1 MASRIRN
8 VRSENIDDHVDQP
21 LHKRLKQWSASSL
34 SLDNSILNE
43 PGPLGLSLKKSNSF
57 LEILQMM
64 ISQGNMVSAYE
75 KDETS
80 NSRSRSKKES
90 RASAVKLKASNFPAI
105 LLKIGSWEYKS
116 KFEGE
121 LVAKCYYA
129 TEKLVWEVLEGD
141 LKRKIE
147 IPWSN
152 ITALQANCPEEG
164 PSTLTLVVA
173 RQPRFFREADPLPRK
188 STRWESTTDFTGGQ
202 ASIHRM
208 HFLQCEQGLLA
219 KHFAK
224 LIQCSSHLNLLSRQP
239 EIILDSPYFGTQ
251 FAAFEKPDNSKGSA
265 TTHFQ
270 NTGSPHLSL
279 SPSFTIEH
287 SDPSAITLD
296 SVPCKAPSSSPEGI
310 YCSEADSRGPS
321 NLDQIKQPGL
331 HLSNSQNDLVGFI
344 EHELPEE
351 IMDSENP
358 SFSVE
363 MDVRIT
369 LDDVEHDLLSDDI
382 VVTLA
387 SNDSSLISKVKSFG
401 NVLDLDPAEVLNP
414 PDIGHE
420 ENIELG
426 DDLESNEGNKIETD
440 IEAAAEEDSRDFY
453 GGNPTSGMSR
463 NDSFLG
469 VVLHLPK
476 IASLPKIP
484 SLPKIASFSLIAPL
498 SSPYDYDYGY
508 EFRMFE

>member
-1 MASRIRN
+1 M
-8 VRSENIDDHVDQP
+8 
-21 LHKRLKQWSASSL
+21 
-34 SLDNSILNE
+34 
-43 PGPLGLSLKKSNSF
+43 
-57 LEILQMM
+57 
-64 ISQGNMVSAYE
+64 
-75 KDETS
+75 
-80 NSRSRSKKES
+80 
-90 RASAVKLKASNFPAI
+90 KASNFPAI

-116 KFEGE
+116 KFEGD

-129 TEKLVWEVLEGD
+129 TEKLVWEVLEGN

-164 PSTLTLVVA
+164 PSTLTLVVVG
-173 RQPRFFREADPLPRK
+173 QPRFFREADPLSRK
-188 STRWESTTDFTGGQ
+188 STRWKKMKDFTGEQ
-202 ASIHRM
+202 DSIHRM

-224 LIQCSSHLNLLSRQP
+224 LIQLIKPDNCSSSSHLKLLSRQP
-239 EIILDSPYFGTQ
+239 EIILDSPYFGTR
-251 FAAFEKPDNSKGSA
+251 FAAFEKPDNGKGSA
-265 TTHFQ
+265 TTRFQ
-270 NTGSPHLSL
+270 NTGSPHSSP

-287 SDPSAITLD
+287 NDPSAITLD
-296 SVPCKAPSSSPEGI
+296 SVPCKAPSSSPERI
-310 YCSEADSRGPS
+310 YCSGADSRGPS
-321 NLDQIKQPGL
+321 NLDQIKQP
-331 HLSNSQNDLVGFI
+331 
-344 EHELPEE
+344 EE

-358 SFSVE
+358 SFYVE
-363 MDVRIT
+363 MDVRIL

-382 VVTLA
+382 VVTIA

-401 NVLDLDPAEVLNP
+401 NVLDLDVVEVLNP

-426 DDLESNEGNKIETD
+426 DDLESNEGNEIKMD
-440 IEAAAEEDSRDFY
+440 IEAAAEEDSRDVY

-463 NDSFLG
+463 HDSYLD
-469 VVLHLPK
+469 VVNHLRK

-498 SSPYDYDYGY
+498 SSPYDY

>member
-1 MASRIRN
+1 MMMSQRN
-8 VRSENIDDHVDQP
+8 T
-21 LHKRLKQWSASSL
+21 
-34 SLDNSILNE
+34 
-43 PGPLGLSLKKSNSF
+43 
-57 LEILQMM
+57 
-64 ISQGNMVSAYE
+64 VSAYE
-75 KDETS
+75 TDDTS

-90 RASAVKLKASNFPAI
+90 RAPAVKLKASNFPAI
-105 LLKIGSWEYKS
+105 LLKIGLWEYKS
-116 KFEGE
+116 KFEGD

-129 TEKLVWEVLEGD
+129 TEKLVWEVLEGN

-173 RQPRFFREADPLPRK
+173 REPCFFREADPLPRK
-188 STRWESTTDFTGGQ
+188 STKWETTKDFTGDQQ
-202 ASIHRM
+202 ASKHRM

-224 LIQCSSHLNLLSRQP
+224 LIQCSSHLKLLSRQP
-239 EIILDSPYFGTQ
+239 EIILDSPYFGTR
-251 FAAFEKPDNSKGSA
+251 FAALEKPDNGKGSA
-265 TTHFQ
+265 TTRFQ
-270 NTGSPHLSL
+270 NTGSPHSSP

-287 SDPSAITLD
+287 NDPSVITLD
-296 SVPCKAPSSSPEGI
+296 SVPCKAPSSSPERI
-310 YCSEADSRGPS
+310 YCSGADSRGPS

-331 HLSNSQNDLVGFI
+331 RLSNSQNNLVGVI
-344 EHELPEE
+344 EHELHEK

-358 SFSVE
+358 SSSVE
-363 MDVRIT
+363 MDVRIL
-369 LDDVEHDLLSDDI
+369 LDDVERDLLSDDI
-382 VVTLA
+382 VVTIA

-401 NVLDLDPAEVLNP
+401 NVLDFDVVEVLNP
-414 PDIGHE
+414 LDIGHE

-426 DDLESNEGNKIETD
+426 DDLESNEGNEIKMD
-440 IEAAAEEDSRDFY
+440 IEAAAEEDSRDVY
-453 GGNPTSGMSR
+453 GGNPTSDMSR
-463 NDSFLG
+463 HDSFLDA
-469 VVLHLPK
+469 VNHLTK

-498 SSPYDYDYGY
+498 SSPYDYEYYGY